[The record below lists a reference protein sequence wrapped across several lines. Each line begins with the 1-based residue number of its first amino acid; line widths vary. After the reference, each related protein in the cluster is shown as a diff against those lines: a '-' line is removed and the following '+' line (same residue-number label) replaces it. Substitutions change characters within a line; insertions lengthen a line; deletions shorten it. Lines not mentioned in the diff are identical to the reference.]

1 MTMHR
6 LPSPSHR
13 GVAARREQGMSL
25 IELMIGMLIGLAL
38 LAALGS
44 LYIATS
50 NARSEFNK
58 TGEQIENGRYA
69 LESIVRDVEVAGFYG
84 RASLGNGVTY
94 TLPDPCA
101 TGQPA
106 FSSTTATPAVPVGV
120 AGLPVGAAAPTC
132 LTNMVPNSEVLTVRY
147 ASSTP
152 TTTAGMAAG
161 EYYVQL
167 STCATDATQLVYDT
181 TASNFVLHA
190 KPINKPCDGVT
201 LAELRKYVVRSYYL
215 ASCDNCGTGG
225 DSTPTL
231 KVAEFLNGSIQ
242 VSSLV
247 NGIQDVHYSYGVDT
261 DGNGS
266 PDCYVD
272 NPAIDNH
279 TACGNA
285 SSFWTNATTNWSNV
299 TAVRVTL
306 LSRNLAPTAGW
317 TDTRTYTLN
326 GRAAQGSPYNDGYK
340 RHVYAALARVWNM
353 GGMRENP

>member
-1 MTMHR
+1 MIMHR
-6 LPSPSHR
+6 PPNPAHR
-13 GVAARREQGMSL
+13 GAARREQGMSL

-84 RASLGNGVTY
+84 RANLSTGVTY

-120 AGLPVGAAAPTC
+120 AGLPVGAAAPAC

-147 ASSTP
+147 ASSTS
-152 TTTAGMAAG
+152 TNTAGMAAG

-167 STCATDATQLVYDT
+167 STCATDATKLVYDT
-181 TASNFVLHA
+181 TAANFVLHD
-190 KPINKPCDGVT
+190 KTCTTP
-201 LAELRKYVVRSYYL
+201 AELRKYVVRSYYL

-272 NPAIDNH
+272 NPAIDNSA
-279 TACGNA
+279 ACGNA

-306 LSRNLAPTAGW
+306 LSRNLAPTTGW
-317 TDTRTYTLN
+317 TDTRTYDL
-326 GRAAQGSPYNDGYK
+326 GRATADGPYSDSYK
-340 RHVYAALARVWNM
+340 RHVYGALARVWNM